1 MAGDMSALPGMLCA
15 SLTVRQSKD
24 FSVSRANHEGDLA
37 IPAKALPAR
46 VILSVIRWR
55 REDQPWEA
63 AIPVKHLAMTVA
75 AAAATAA
82 VSALAAPVPTAA
94 AWHPGGPAALP
105 APAIQRLSD
114 AQLAGQRVIYSYPG
128 PTPPRALLRAVRSGQ
143 AAGVIFFAGN
153 ISSPAQLAAVARQLQ
168 RADASKRNPVRAPLL
183 LMADQEG
190 GAVRRLPGPP
200 DLSEKQIGQ
209 AADPPAQARQA
220 GLGAAATLH
229 SAGLN
234 VNLAPVLDV
243 YRAAGDFIDQ
253 YGRSYGSAPG
263 QVARL
268 GADFIWAQQ
277 RAGVAGAAKHFPG
290 LGAAARKQDT
300 DLRPVTLTVRSST
313 LRWLDEQP
321 YRAAIAAGVRLVM
334 VSWAV
339 YPALDGHRPA
349 GLSPRVVQGELR
361 QRLGFQGV
369 TITDG
374 LEAGAL
380 RRYGTIADRGQRAA
394 LAGMDLLLCAGHSVG
409 EGQRAAA
416 GLARAYRD
424 GLLSRASGEAAVT
437 RIAALRASLP
447 G

>member
-1 MAGDMSALPGMLCA
+1 M
-15 SLTVRQSKD
+15 
-24 FSVSRANHEGDLA
+24 
-37 IPAKALPAR
+37 
-46 VILSVIRWR
+46 
-55 REDQPWEA
+55 
-63 AIPVKHLAMTVA
+63 KHLAMIVAMA
-75 AAAATAA
+75 AAAGAA
-82 VSALAAPVPTAA
+82 SALAATAPTAA

-105 APAIQRLSD
+105 VAAIQQLSD

-128 PTPPRALLRAVRSGQ
+128 LTPPRALLQAVRSGQ

-153 ISSPAQLAAVARQLQ
+153 ISSPAQLAAVAGRLQ
-168 RADASKRNPVRAPLL
+168 RANASKRNPVRAPLL

-200 DLSEKQIGQ
+200 DLSERQIGQ
-209 AADPPAQARQA
+209 AADPPGQARLA
-220 GLGAAATLH
+220 GLGAAATLL

-253 YGRSYGSAPG
+253 YGRSYSSEPA

-277 RAGVAGAAKHFPG
+277 RAGVVAAAKHFPG
-290 LGAAARKQDT
+290 LGTAARNQDT
-300 DLRPVTLTVRSST
+300 DLRPVTLMVPSST
-313 LRWLDEQP
+313 LRRVDEQP

-339 YPALDGHRPA
+339 YPALDRRSPA
-349 GLSPRVVQGELR
+349 GLSSRVVQGELR
-361 QRLGFQGV
+361 RRLGFQGV
-369 TITDG
+369 TITDA

-380 RRYGTIADRGQRAA
+380 RRYGTIARRSERAA

-409 EGQRAAA
+409 EGQHAAA

-437 RIAALRASLP
+437 RIAALREGLP